1 VKKYNLK
8 DLNVAAIDF
17 ETYYSKEHNIS
28 SLGLQGYVK
37 HPDTE
42 IYLVSAS
49 IAGDGGHVGEPR
61 SMPWEEFTG
70 PDWVWVSHNAAFDE
84 ACYRACV
91 DINGDKLTDVFG
103 MPGSWE
109 CTADMA
115 AYLGCKRDLKTA
127 CMELLGKE
135 VSKDARKMM
144 EGRHWNDLDEE
155 TIYEIVDYAQ
165 QDSDRCLELW
175 LSYCHEWPEDERRV
189 SRLTREMCAR
199 GFQLDVDRANEYAL
213 KLSTEIYNN
222 AQDIPWHGS
231 KDAKGKMIPTTS
243 PKAVKEYCHI
253 KGIDPPKSMAKTSA
267 EFEKWIGKYG
277 KEHPFAKALG
287 NHRSLNR
294 TCELVKRMESLADDT
309 DRMPYG
315 LKYFG
320 AKTGRWSGDAGVNV
334 QNFPR
339 KAVSGVDVRSLIIS
353 RLDHVLVQAD
363 YGQIEA
369 RVALMLA
376 DDTAQLDMV
385 ARGVDLYE
393 AHARLTMGF
402 DNPRPMSEVDP
413 AGRQLAKARVLGLE
427 FGCGAAKFVDVA
439 RILGGLE
446 ISLEE
451 AQHVVSD
458 YRRSNPGIVAAWKRL
473 EASFAES
480 ARAPGTKEH
489 RMPLPSGRDIV
500 YHKPHYSGRDLA
512 CTPILGQ
519 GVRKVYGGL
528 LFENLVQ
535 ATARDIFAEHL
546 LKLQDLGGHF
556 MPILIVHD
564 EVLLEVHVDEAV
576 EASTILQSILETPP
590 TWCQD
595 LPLSADTQ
603 FLTKYTK

>member
-1 VKKYNLK
+1 MKYNTK
-8 DLNVAAIDF
+8 DLKVAAIDF

-37 HPDTE
+37 HPDTD

-49 IAGDGGHVGEPR
+49 IAGDGGHVSDPQ
-61 SMPWEEFTG
+61 SMPWEEFSGSGWT
-70 PDWVWVSHNAAFDE
+70 WVSHNAAFDE

-91 DINGDKLTDVFG
+91 DINGDKLTDVYG
-103 MPGSWE
+103 MPDSWE

-135 VSKDARKMM
+135 VSKDTRKMM
-144 EGRHWNDLDEE
+144 EGRHWDELDEAE
-155 TIYEIVDYAQ
+155 MMSLVQYAAD
-165 QDSDRCLELW
+165 DSELCLELW

-199 GFQLDVDRANEYAL
+199 GFQLDVDRANDYAL

-253 KGIDPPKSMAKTSA
+253 KGIEPPKSMAKTSA
-267 EFEKWIGKYG
+267 DFERWLSRYG
-277 KEHPFAKALG
+277 EKHPFAKALG
-287 NHRSLNR
+287 KHRSLNR
-294 TCELVKRMESLADDT
+294 TCELVKRMESFADD
-309 DRMPYG
+309 DRMSYG

-339 KAVSGVDVRSLIIS
+339 KAVSGVDVRSLIIAKP
-353 RLDHVLVQAD
+353 DHVLVQAD

-369 RVALMLA
+369 RVSLMLA

-385 ARGVDLYE
+385 ASGVDLYE
-393 AHARLTMGF
+393 AHARLTMGY
-402 DNPRPMSEVDP
+402 DDPRPMSEVDP
-413 AGRQLAKARVLGLE
+413 AGRQLAKARVLGLG

-446 ISLEE
+446 ITLDE
-451 AQHVVSD
+451 AQRVVSD
-458 YRRSNPGIVAAWKRL
+458 YRASNPGIVSTWKRL
-473 EASFAES
+473 EAEFAKS
-480 ARAPGTKEH
+480 AKVPGTKEH

-500 YHKPHYSGRDLA
+500 YHKPHYSGRELA

-535 ATARDIFAEHL
+535 ATARDIFTSHL
-546 LKLQDLGGHF
+546 LELQDIGGHYK
-556 MPILIVHD
+556 PVLIVHD
-564 EVLLEVHVDEAV
+564 EVLLEVPLDEVDETTRVLNSVMESAP
-576 EASTILQSILETPP
+576 S
-590 TWCQD
+590 WCAK
-595 LPLSADTQ
+595 LPLTAESQTLNQYA
-603 FLTKYTK
+603 K

>member
-1 VKKYNLK
+1 
-8 DLNVAAIDF
+8 
-17 ETYYSKEHNIS
+17 
-28 SLGLQGYVK
+28 
-37 HPDTE
+37 
-42 IYLVSAS
+42 
-49 IAGDGGHVGEPR
+49 
-61 SMPWEEFTG
+61 
-70 PDWVWVSHNAAFDE
+70 
-84 ACYRACV
+84 
-91 DINGDKLTDVFG
+91 
-103 MPGSWE
+103 
-109 CTADMA
+109 
-115 AYLGCKRDLKTA
+115 
-127 CMELLGKE
+127 
-135 VSKDARKMM
+135 
-144 EGRHWNDLDEE
+144 
-155 TIYEIVDYAQ
+155 
-165 QDSDRCLELW
+165 
-175 LSYCHEWPEDERRV
+175 
-189 SRLTREMCAR
+189 
-199 GFQLDVDRANEYAL
+199 
-213 KLSTEIYNN
+213 
-222 AQDIPWHGS
+222 
-231 KDAKGKMIPTTS
+231 
-243 PKAVKEYCHI
+243 
-253 KGIDPPKSMAKTSA
+253 MAKTSA
-267 EFEKWIGKYG
+267 EFEAWIGKYG
-277 KEHPFAKALG
+277 DEHPFAKALG

-294 TCELVKRMESLADDT
+294 TCELVKRMESLADEC

-353 RLDHVLVQAD
+353 RPDYVLVQAD

-376 DDTAQLDMV
+376 EDTAQLDMV
-385 ARGVDLYE
+385 ASGVDLYE
-393 AHARLTMGF
+393 AHARLTMGYE
-402 DNPRPMSEVDP
+402 DSRPMSEADP
-413 AGRQLAKARVLGLE
+413 QGRQLAKARVLGLG

-439 RILGGLE
+439 RILGGLD
-446 ISLEE
+446 ITSEE

-500 YHKPHYSGRDLA
+500 YHKPHYSGRELT

-556 MPILIVHD
+556 RPVLIVHD
-564 EVLLEVHVDEAV
+564 EVLLEVPVDEAV
-576 EASTILQSILETPP
+576 DASTILQSILETPP
-590 TWCQD
+590 EWCQE
-595 LPLSADTQ
+595 LPLSVDTQ